1 MATGEVDLTGLD
13 EQIRKTDNSM
23 RKLADDTALWG
34 ENFAKMN
41 FQKMGTDVSALTRN
55 LSSLADKLS
64 AGEGIKGGV
73 RAIEEY
79 TKAMQT
85 LLNVASSMQDV
96 KLEGGFDTS
105 KIEQGLRNAAKE
117 AEGFYQRVVRVSQ
130 VKMGEISSFS
140 NQQKVNDAKRSELK
154 IQEEINRLIQQG
166 NAKGVNTLLAMGRSV
181 SNLQTIISGLRIA
194 QSNINQST
202 AEGKKRYEEL
212 GAAIRLAERELE
224 RMQGRA
230 RTLSSLFTNL
240 KGVASQIA
248 LSFGIMTGV
257 FGAANFFRQLYS
269 ITSNFQLQQ
278 KALSAIVDN
287 AREANILFKQM
298 QSLAVESPIK
308 LMDLNKYAKQLAAF
322 RIETTELYGS
332 LKMLADISVGV
343 GVDMDRLIL
352 AFGQVKA
359 ANYLRGQELRQFS
372 EAGVN
377 ILGGLREYYED
388 TKGIKLS
395 LNDIFDMVSKRKV
408 LFEDVEAVLKR
419 MTQQGGAF
427 YNMQLIQSQTL
438 YGQVQKLADMF
449 QIEMN
454 KMGSYSSGMLMVFV
468 KIVQFVIKNLQQI
481 VILLTTMATTKG
493 IAKLIQQFIVLNKVS
508 NEFKFSLTASGRAFK
523 FMMAQ
528 LKSGDIVGAFKTM
541 TSGANALKLAA
552 SAAGIAIGLT
562 VSAIVKHRQEVKQQL
577 QDTILEFKEM
587 NRRLVDIRKLETEFN
602 GKTSYNERLAA
613 LQQLVEKAKELNY
626 QLSLPS
632 DINVSN
638 IDKVFK
644 KAINDLEDYTRNVRY
659 FSTVFNDKY
668 IKEAMGGLDK
678 LTPEYGVVAKRA
690 EELFAFYS
698 NNVKKMTETQR
709 EAFDEIKSMREQ
721 FLEDENKAAQK
732 YNMTREQWNRYFV
745 VRMSELKASV
755 QKEGSLFGTIN
766 YLSDDAAE
774 SIEYEQIEKKLLKF
788 VKRYTSAYNKAKEDI
803 ENQINTKKIKIKD
816 WIQLDKKDLE
826 ETIQKEVPAILEGI
840 KVEGDFSKGELYNLL
855 EDVAKLERGTI
866 AGIMIKMSNGTTNL
880 DDSQF
885 NRIMKDVFGEE
896 SPTKEI
902 QLKFSLD
909 PDSLTREDIEKMMGD
924 TTIDPLQ
931 NKGEISYGA
940 MQAVREWGEVGKV
953 IYKTGVTS
961 QDAKKD
967 LDNLWKT
974 NEAAL
979 KRYKTALK
987 ETGDKQQKMLEAIN
1001 NDLGYKF
1008 TSVSA
1013 AIKELETTNKELKDV
1028 YEIEVWDKPKTGGKS
1043 RTESIKSEYQ
1053 SMIDFVKKLNK
1064 KFEELRKEFSAEDV
1078 AFWNERLGKGAI
1090 SRIIESY
1097 SKEFEAMPAKFKEA
1111 FNKSI
1116 KNIDF
1121 STKEGTVA
1129 GLKLVEGLI
1138 NGLKDSKEKKELQR
1152 AVADAI
1158 GDVQY
1163 EIDVTMK
1170 KDADDRLKAH
1180 VQKMFDDYSLTVELK
1195 KLGIEGYEAADL
1207 FGINVTTLSQLQQ
1220 RLEDLKER
1228 FIGQNMEKEYQ
1239 KFMDKIVEINGKANL
1254 EMSKKYV
1261 KYLREE
1267 YDKIAKLQIEYMKKR
1282 AEVYSLPFEEGQQT
1296 AILENLQKEMN
1307 QKMRKLEW
1315 DEFKKSDFY
1324 IEMFNDL
1331 KNISTSSL
1339 EIMNEHLR
1347 KMKENMKDLSP
1358 TELKAINDEM
1368 RKIEE
1373 EWIRRNPF
1381 DGLIEGFKEIKKMRG
1396 DTTLKNTIDDLLGDS
1411 FDEKSFGAR
1420 LDAAISVV
1428 QKKILDMNMEIN
1440 KQEDLKNAAD
1450 TRKNILDRLG
1460 WDSVTLEQL
1469 EEILKNAKDD
1479 RDDLQK
1485 TIKEY
1490 ESILTPSKEQ
1500 EEALANLRQSA
1511 VLLQEQIDA
1520 YSNLK
1525 SAMLELGDL
1534 GALDVEKLAEQL
1546 GVSKE
1551 KLQEYIDTL
1560 NMLKNSDDKIKQ
1572 HKKSLE
1578 EASNQMK
1585 NFIESGKTLFDTVAG
1600 GLDILG
1606 VETNEVTDAWIEF
1619 GDQVLDTLGQI
1630 AEVMPEIA
1638 NSFSDVGNEIES
1650 AAENLGESHD
1660 WIGLIVAAVNL
1671 LFKAIK
1677 LLATS
1682 KEYNITEQLEMVDSS
1697 IEVLTRDA
1705 ERLGEAF
1712 GNAFD
1717 ADKIKVYSDK
1727 LIATYNEQYGELQKK
1742 IDLENER
1749 KNPNKDNI
1757 HGWLNE
1763 QRELLDKINEQ
1774 KEAFIEAMGG
1784 FGSASNMRST
1794 AEEWASAWYDAFK
1807 ETGDGLS
1814 ALEDSFDSFLD
1825 NIFKKQI
1832 MNKLS
1837 DKFFGDLFSQLD
1849 TIMVK
1854 EGGIMGNMDEFRNW
1868 VLAIRESFEG
1878 YSNEAEQIT
1887 MALRGVAGL
1896 GGGLEGLSASIK
1908 GMTEDTAN
1916 ALVAYLN
1923 SIWFSVTQQNE
1934 IVESLRESLTLDG
1947 SNNPI
1952 LSQMR
1957 LVARNTSAIQSLFES
1972 VVAPNSSSLNGACI
1986 KVAMM

>member
-1 MATGEVDLTGLD
+1 MATGEIDLNGLD
-13 EQIRKTDNSM
+13 EQIKKTDASM
-23 RKLADDTALWG
+23 KKLADDTALWG

-41 FQKMGTDVSALTRN
+41 FQRMGTDVSALTRN
-55 LSSLADKLS
+55 LSSLADMMSK
-64 AGEGIKGGV
+64 GEGIKGGV
-73 RAIEEY
+73 RAIDEY
-79 TKAMQT
+79 TKAMQM
-85 LLNVASSMQDV
+85 LLNVVSSMHDV
-96 KLEGGFDTS
+96 KLTGNFDTS
-105 KIEQGLRNAAKE
+105 KIEQGLRNAARE
-117 AEGFYQRVVRVSQ
+117 AEGFYQRVVKISQ
-130 VKMGEISSFS
+130 VKVNEITSYS
-140 NQQKVNDAKRSELK
+140 NAQKVNDAKRAELK

-166 NAKGVNTLLAMGRSV
+166 SAKGVNTLLAMGRTV
-181 SNLQTIISGLRIA
+181 SNLQQIISGLRIA
-194 QSNINQST
+194 QNNVNQST
-202 AEGKKRYEEL
+202 SAGKQRYEEL

-224 RMQGRA
+224 KMQGRS
-230 RTLSSLFTNL
+230 RTLSGLFTNL

-257 FGAANFFRQLYS
+257 FGASNFFRQLYS

-278 KALSAIVDN
+278 KALAAIVDN

-298 QSLAVESPIK
+298 QTLAVESPIK

-322 RIETTELYGS
+322 RVETTQLYGS

-454 KMGSYSSGMLMVFV
+454 KMGSYSSGMLMGFV

-552 SAAGIAIGLT
+552 SAAGIAIGLA

-587 NRRLVDIRKLETEFN
+587 NRRLVDIRKLETEYK
-602 GKTSYNERLAA
+602 GKTSYDERLAA

-644 KAINDLEDYTRNVRY
+644 KAINDLEDYTRNVQY

-678 LTPEYGVVAKRA
+678 LTPEYGVVAQRA

-774 SIEYEQIEKKLLKF
+774 SIEYEQIEKKLSKF
-788 VKRYTSAYNKAKEDI
+788 VKRYTSAYNKAKEEI

-826 ETIQKEVPAILEGI
+826 ETIQKEVPAILEGL

-866 AGIMIKMSNGTTNL
+866 AGIMIKMSNGNTNL

-909 PDSLTREDIEKMMGD
+909 PDSLTREDIEKMMSD
-924 TTIDPLQ
+924 PTIDPLQ

-961 QDAKKD
+961 QEAKKD

-974 NEAAL
+974 NEEGL
-979 KRYKTALK
+979 RRYRAALK

-1001 NDLGYKF
+1001 NDLSYKF
-1008 TSVSA
+1008 TSVKA
-1013 AIKELETTNKELKDV
+1013 AINELETTNKELKDV
-1028 YEIEVWDKPKTGGKS
+1028 YEIEVWDKPKTSKDSS
-1043 RTESIKSEYQ
+1043 RSQSMKSEYQ
-1053 SMIDFVKKLNK
+1053 SMIDFIKKLNTEYDK
-1064 KFEELRKEFSAEDV
+1064 LRKDFSETTDKYWDGAFERVVSSYRDEF
-1078 AFWNERLGKGAI
+1078 GQ
-1090 SRIIESY
+1090 
-1097 SKEFEAMPAKFKEA
+1097 MPKKFKEV
-1111 FNKSI
+1111 FKEI
-1116 KNIDF
+1116 ERIDF
-1121 STKEGTVA
+1121 TTKEGAIA
-1129 GLKLVEGLI
+1129 GEKLVEGI
-1138 NGLKDSKEKKELQR
+1138 IKGAKNISEKEKKELLLKLQQT
-1152 AVADAI
+1152 I
-1158 GDVQY
+1158 GDIQLKV
-1163 EIDVTMK
+1163 ELDMK

-1267 YDKIAKLQIEYMKKR
+1267 YDEIAKLQIEYMKKR
-1282 AEVYSLPFEEGQQT
+1282 AEVYSLPFDEGQQT

-1307 QKMRKLEW
+1307 KKMRKLEW

-1324 IEMFNDL
+1324 IDMFNDL
-1331 KNISTSSL
+1331 KNASTSSL
-1339 EIMNEHLR
+1339 QIMNEHLR
-1347 KMKENMKDLSP
+1347 KMKENMKELSP

-1381 DGLIEGFKEIKKMRG
+1381 DGLIEGFKEIKKLRK
-1396 DTTLKNTIDDLLGDS
+1396 DETLHGIIEEMLGAR

-1420 LDAAISVV
+1420 LDAATSMV
-1428 QKKILDMNMEIN
+1428 QSKILDMQRTISQQEIWKKSAEDRDAALKFLLWGRSTPEEVDAYLVSFEKQLKKINDERNKIKDMPVPSKEDSDRLNSLNEQYNMIKDTVDALSTLKSSYTELGSALSQTELETIS
-1440 KQEDLKNAAD
+1440 KQLGISKEELEELLKKWEQLKNAN
-1450 TRKNILDRLG
+1450 KL
-1460 WDSVTLEQL
+1460 
-1469 EEILKNAKDD
+1469 
-1479 RDDLQK
+1479 
-1485 TIKEY
+1485 
-1490 ESILTPSKEQ
+1490 
-1500 EEALANLRQSA
+1500 
-1511 VLLQEQIDA
+1511 ID
-1520 YSNLK
+1520 
-1525 SAMLELGDL
+1525 
-1534 GALDVEKLAEQL
+1534 V
-1546 GVSKE
+1546 
-1551 KLQEYIDTL
+1551 
-1560 NMLKNSDDKIKQ
+1560 
-1572 HKKSLE
+1572 HKKRLE
-1578 EASNQMK
+1578 EASKQIK
-1585 NFIESGKTLFDTVAG
+1585 NFIESGKSLFDTIAG
-1600 GLDILG
+1600 CLDILG

-1619 GDQVLDTLGQI
+1619 GDQVFDTLAQI

-1638 NSFSDVGNEIES
+1638 NSFSDVGNEIEG
-1650 AAENLGESHD
+1650 AVENLGESND

-1677 LLATS
+1677 ALATT
-1682 KEYNITEQLEMVDSS
+1682 KNYEITEQLEMIDTTLD
-1697 IEVLTRDA
+1697 VLTRDA

-1712 GNAFD
+1712 SNAFD
-1717 ADKIKVYSDK
+1717 QDKIKIFSDRV
-1727 LIATYNEQYGELQKK
+1727 IANYNEQIGQLQRK

-1749 KNPNKDNI
+1749 KKPNRDNI
-1757 HGWLNE
+1757 AGWIKE
-1763 QRELLDKINEQ
+1763 QKDILDKINEQ

-1784 FGSASNMRST
+1784 FGDVANMKST

-1814 ALEDSFDSFLD
+1814 ALEDSFESFLD
-1825 NIFKKQI
+1825 NVFKKQI

-1849 TIMVK
+1849 TIIVK
-1854 EGGIMGNMDEFRNW
+1854 EGGILGNMDEFRNW

-1878 YSNEAEQIT
+1878 YSEEAEQIT

-1923 SIWFSVTQQNE
+1923 SIRFYVSEQNE

-1986 KVAMM
+1986 KVAMV